1 MHFCIIYDHCSIVLF
16 SCLLPTCLFNKNPFV
31 HLFLNLSAMTDYH
44 FKLLGNS
51 LTALMGI
58 LGGYNYT
65 TDYILL
71 E

>member
-1 MHFCIIYDHCSIVLF
+1 
-16 SCLLPTCLFNKNPFV
+16 
-31 HLFLNLSAMTDYH
+31 MTDYH

-58 LGGYNYT
+58 SGGYNYT

>member
-1 MHFCIIYDHCSIVLF
+1 MTTVRLCYFLICFLLAYLTRIHF
-16 SCLLPTCLFNKNPFV
+16 PV
-31 HLFLNLSAMTDYH
+31 HLYLNLSAMTDYH